1 METRQK
7 IEKVLKQYPAL
18 KLAILFGSVA
28 KQRATAGSDLDIAV
42 AGPEPLTATG
52 KQKLI
57 EELASAFGRPIDL
70 IDLQK
75 ISGTLLHQILTK
87 GKLLFCRDHL
97 LYAQIIN
104 KMLFNQAD
112 MMPYHNRILKERR
125 ERWIGK

>member
-7 IEKVLKQYPAL
+7 FKKVLKQYPAL
-18 KLAILFGSVA
+18 KLTILLGYVP
-28 KQRATAGSDLDIAV
+28 KQRATANSDLDIALT
-42 AGPEPLTATG
+42 GPEPLTDTG

-57 EELASAFGRPIDL
+57 EELASAFRRPIVL
-70 IDLQK
+70 IDLQE

-112 MMPYHNRILKERR
+112 MMPYHSRRLKERR
-125 ERWIGK
+125 E